1 MPKLC
6 TSLVAL
12 IRREWLGDKTDNN
25 VDMNIN
31 TPESASVTVHTGIT
45 KTRKTWGLAFA
56 ALGIILAVESLLGSF
71 NIAKITLDTYSTI
84 GDFGNRLYTI
94 LSIIISAIGTLAF
107 VISGILTLIYLVK
120 YTDVEKPSLLKTGAI
135 ITGVGFVARLAT
147 NLLGLYN
154 LKFVLGY
161 VNIIQNDN
169 AWQMTNQLM
178 YTVVFL
184 GFVITIVLAI
194 KNIGPNMKLKSGD
207 VFVPTLVFLLLFCLV
222 SVYGAVNNITSA
234 LEYGIVRRSFYL
246 RAVLNSIKSITFI
259 FCLIYPISFLLPN
272 LNKSGG

>member
-1 MPKLC
+1 MD
-6 TSLVAL
+6 S
-12 IRREWLGDKTDNN
+12 N
-25 VDMNIN
+25 VDMNLN
-31 TPESASVTVHTGIT
+31 APESASMTVHTGIT
-45 KTRKTWGLAFA
+45 KTRRTWGLAFA

-71 NIAKITLDTYSTI
+71 NIAKITLDTYSAI

-107 VISGILTLIYLVK
+107 VISGVLTVIYLSQN
-120 YTDVEKPSLLKTGAI
+120 TDVEKPSLLKTGAI
-135 ITGVGFVARLAT
+135 ITGIGFVSRLAA

-154 LKFVLGY
+154 LKLVLDY
-161 VNIIQNDN
+161 ANNIENDN
-169 AWQMTNQLM
+169 TWLMTNQLM

-194 KNIGPNMKLKSGD
+194 KNVGPNIKTKSGN
-207 VFVPTLVFLLLFCLV
+207 VFVPILVLFLLFCLL

-246 RAVLNSIKSITFI
+246 RAVLNSVKSMTFI

-272 LNKSGG
+272 INKTRE